1 MCNRS
6 AFGSHRRDG
15 ALVIVEPA
23 VLAAID
29 ETAAPS
35 VSSEDRLPKPGIE
48 GLVVTTRLQEPRVLA
63 QDIAGRVACQ
73 RGEGWVDPYD
83 RPLAISDQDA
93 VGGGLDGGTLQAQL
107 LLGLEHFF
115 G

>member
-1 MCNRS
+1 MLLLGTLPPGHVAHDRHEMRNRS

-35 VSSEDRLPKPGIE
+35 VTGEDSLPEPGIE
-48 GLVVTTRLQEPRVLA
+48 GLVVMTRLQEPRFLA

-83 RPLAISDQDA
+83 RSQIGRASCRER
-93 VGGGLDGGTLQAQL
+93 V
-107 LLGLEHFF
+107 
-115 G
+115 